1 MNNDSDDINAGNIND
16 LIQNIESKKPM
27 STFVKNVEGG
37 LENLKTSKMD
47 ENFKRYKQKQHINK
61 LPPTIRNQQ
70 MYINNVNLPQKKDT
84 FVNTIINNSKLVLA
98 IAILFVLL
106 AHPKLTDFIDKYIPY
121 LQNTFFNLLFRGL
134 LMGIIIFLLKKPL
147 KL

>member
-27 STFVKNVEGG
+27 STFVKNIEGG
-37 LENLKTSKMD
+37 LENLQTYKMD
-47 ENFKRYKQKQHINK
+47 ENFKRYNQRQHVKQI
-61 LPPTIRNQQ
+61 PSTIKNQQ
-70 MYINNVNLPQKKDT
+70 MYINNINIPQKK
-84 FVNTIINNSKLVLA
+84 NTIINNIINSSKLVLT
-98 IAILFVLL
+98 ISILFVIL
-106 AHPKLTDFIDKYIPY
+106 AHPKLTNFIDKYIPY

>member
-37 LENLKTSKMD
+37 LENLQTFKMD
-47 ENFKRYKQKQHINK
+47 ENFKRYNQKQHINK
-61 LPPTIRNQQ
+61 LPPTIKNQQ
-70 MYINNVNLPQKKDT
+70 MYINNINLPQKKDT
-84 FVNTIINNSKLVLA
+84 IFNAIINNSKLVLS

-106 AHPKLTDFIDKYIPY
+106 AHPKLTYFIDKYIPY

-134 LMGIIIFLLKKPL
+134 FMGIIIFLLKKPL